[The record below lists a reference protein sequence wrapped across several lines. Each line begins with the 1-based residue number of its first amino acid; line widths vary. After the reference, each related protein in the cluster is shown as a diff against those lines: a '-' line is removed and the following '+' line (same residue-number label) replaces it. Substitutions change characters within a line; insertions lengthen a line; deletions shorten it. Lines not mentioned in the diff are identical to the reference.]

1 MIEYTPVLPQSRKTF
16 KGNCM
21 TQTTFQVQ
29 KRTEDKPKKL
39 RRTGIIPGNIFG
51 GKQPLAVQMGDQDF
65 RRLYEDVGETG
76 LVYIQVGDTKE
87 QHPVL
92 VEEVQTNP
100 VDGSIF
106 HVSFKKVDLT
116 EKVDAM
122 VPVETVGEF
131 DVPQGVLMVV
141 KDEIE
146 VEALPADLPE
156 KFEIDVSILKEIGQ
170 VVAYKD
176 LQYDRTKVTLI
187 LGEEGEEEPVVL
199 VDRQREEEAE
209 ATPADDTQGEASAD
223 GSASTASDAD
233 KTEAEKQEKTE

>member
-1 MIEYTPVLPQSRKTF
+1 
-16 KGNCM
+16 M

-29 KRTEDKPKKL
+29 KRTEEKPKQL
-39 RRTGIIPGNIFG
+39 RRKGMIPGNIFG
-51 GKQPLAVQMGDQDF
+51 GKNSIAVQMGDQDF
-65 RRLYEDVGETG
+65 RRLYEEVGETG

-92 VEEVQTNP
+92 VEEVQSNP
-100 VDGSIF
+100 VDGSLF

-116 EKVDAM
+116 EKVEAM
-122 VPVETVGEF
+122 VPVETIGEF

-156 KFEIDVSILKEIGQ
+156 KFEIDVSVLKEVGQ
-170 VVAYKD
+170 MVAYKD
-176 LQYDRTKVTLI
+176 LNYDRSKVTLV

-199 VDRQREEEAE
+199 VDRQREEEPEEQPVVEGAEGE
-209 ATPADDTQGEASAD
+209 ATPAEGETPAAE
-223 GSASTASDAD
+223 GAE
-233 KTEAEKQEKTE
+233 KPEAEKSQEKTE

>member
-1 MIEYTPVLPQSRKTF
+1 
-16 KGNCM
+16 M

-29 KRTEDKPKKL
+29 KRTEEKPKKL
-39 RRTGIIPGNIFG
+39 RRTGVVPGNIFG
-51 GKQPLAVQMGDQDF
+51 GKKSLAIQMGDQDF
-65 RRLYEDVGETG
+65 RRLYEEVGETG
-76 LVYIQVGDTKE
+76 LVYIQVDDAKE

-100 VDGSIF
+100 VDGSLF

-116 EKVDAM
+116 EKVEAQ
-122 VPVETVGEF
+122 VPVETIGVF

-156 KFEIDVSILKEIGQ
+156 KFEIDVSTLKEVGQ
-170 VVAYKD
+170 MIAYKD
-176 LQYDRTKVTLI
+176 LNYDRSKVTLI

-199 VDRQREEEAE
+199 VDRQREEEPEEQPVVEAAE
-209 ATPADDTQGEASAD
+209 GEAAPADGETPAAPG
-223 GSASTASDAD
+223 
-233 KTEAEKQEKTE
+233 AEKADAEKSPEKAE